1 MFFQNNASRAML
13 RVLKARARIAQ
24 TQVFFASTIYGAR
37 LIETKEA
44 NKLRTNGMD
53 IQFNA
58 DHITKHDAFVEGE
71 LLHEVLHCALNHPA
85 RRSGR
90 DPEMW
95 NEACDYSINPLI
107 SQYFQL
113 PKTALVNSRFQG
125 KSPERI
131 YEILKMEKQ
140 EQEGNQGQ
148 GQGQPQPQSGSGKDK
163 NKGSE
168 PMYDGD
174 SDEAEAQME
183 AQQKWSRTTHL
194 AADKATKASEM
205 HGTLKELIDQMYSA
219 DKLDWRMLI
228 RDMARDAK
236 EDNARSWARPNRRLW
251 ALGIHMPGKG
261 DDKICRLILCI
272 DSSGSI
278 SKDALREMKA
288 EAMGLLEQSLVNEVI
303 MISTDTRVCS
313 VARVTT
319 PEEAGKF
326 DLGSHG
332 GGTNFVD
339 AMNEV
344 AKYKEAMGCVFFT
357 DMETNSFGKEPNI
370 PVVWVNW
377 GSPGHKAPY
386 GKTTLFN
393 K

>member
-1 MFFQNNASRAML
+1 MFGQSHASRAML

-24 TQVFFASTIYGAR
+24 TQVFFASTIYGAN
-37 LIETKEA
+37 LIETEDAKSM
-44 NKLRTNGMD
+44 RTNGLD

-58 DHITKHDAFVEGE
+58 DHVTKNDEYVEGT

-85 RRSGR
+85 RRQGR
-90 DPEMW
+90 DKELW
-95 NEACDYSINPLI
+95 NQACDYSINPLI
-107 SQYFQL
+107 TQYFRL
-113 PKTALVNSRFQG
+113 PPNSYMDTRFNG

-131 YEILKMEKQ
+131 YEILNMQKQ
-140 EQEGNQGQ
+140 EQEKKQGKGKSGGGQ
-148 GQGQPQPQSGSGKDK
+148 GQKEKLQ
-163 NKGSE
+163 GSE
-168 PMYDGD
+168 PMYDPD
-174 SDEAEAQME
+174 DQDAQE
-183 AQQKWSRTTHL
+183 QAQNQQKWNRVTHL
-194 AADKATKASEM
+194 AAEKALKAGEM
-205 HGTLKELIDQMYSA
+205 QGQLKELIDQLYSD
-219 DKLDWRMLI
+219 DKLDWRSLI

-261 DDKICRLILCI
+261 DDKICRLVLCI

-278 SKDALREMKA
+278 SADALREMKA
-288 EAMGLLEQSLVNEVI
+288 EAMGLLEQNLVNEVI

-326 DLGSHG
+326 DLGNHG
-332 GGTNFVD
+332 GGTNFEA
-339 AMNEV
+339 AMNQV
-344 AKYKEAMGCVFFT
+344 ATYKEAMGCIFFT
-357 DMETNSFGKEPNI
+357 DMETNSFGKEPQF

-377 GSPGHKAPY
+377 GNPDHKAPY
-386 GKTTLFN
+386 GRTTLFN